1 MKLEITLHA
10 YGRIT
15 LEIPHVI
22 YIIESKDS
30 ELALCINPS
39 PKIYYICEVYG
50 SLASPVFP
58 FSVSVYKGLLL
69 GINENM

>member
-1 MKLEITLHA
+1 MQWKN
-10 YGRIT
+10 Y

-22 YIIESKDS
+22 HIIESKDS
-30 ELALCINPS
+30 ELAQYINPS
-39 PKIYYICEVYG
+39 PKIYYICVVYG

>member
-1 MKLEITLHA
+1 MKLEITLYA

-15 LEIPHVI
+15 LKYHVI
-22 YIIESKDS
+22 YIIESRDS

-39 PKIYYICEVYG
+39 PKIYYICVVYG

>member
-1 MKLEITLHA
+1 MQWKN
-10 YGRIT
+10 Y

-22 YIIESKDS
+22 YIIESRDS

-39 PKIYYICEVYG
+39 PKIYYIPVCVVYG